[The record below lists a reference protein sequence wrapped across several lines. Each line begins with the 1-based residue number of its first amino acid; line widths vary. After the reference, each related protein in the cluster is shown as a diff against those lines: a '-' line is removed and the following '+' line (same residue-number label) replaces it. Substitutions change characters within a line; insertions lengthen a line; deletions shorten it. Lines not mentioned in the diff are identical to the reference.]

1 MYDIANPHKNPN
13 KPASTSPKWPE
24 VQKLALDDSP
34 QSDAK
39 LQKHVHTAE
48 RRSIKLPIVRV
59 ARTQKTYGTRTV
71 DQGRTVILDIVS
83 FDNVVSRSLT
93 YHVSL
98 QFKANEAIYK
108 AAKPGVELDT
118 LFLDHKF
125 SFTDRFADYHPKH
138 VADLGVTA
146 MIKIFA
152 QMKNARR
159 GHDTQGRL
167 KRVRLDASSEGYT
180 NYMAPMRI
188 QRISKEVE
196 LLKRQE
202 IERAEKAGG
211 TPDLEQFEGVYTNR
225 ILRPATETFLTAE
238 WDEMVPFPNSK
249 PSTSSFPSKCVFM
262 NSHTDR
268 LLQLGRLDSMAS
280 AGRTMA
286 ARTIPCSAKL
296 ILATMR
302 RLTISR
308 KALAI
313 RAVRLGTWDASVL
326 PLRVVLIK
334 RRRMEKGSRGR
345 RLLNVNLLSRLGANG
360 WEVDGL

>member
-13 KPASTSPKWPE
+13 KPASTRPKWPE

-83 FDNVVSRSLT
+83 FHNAVSRSLT

-108 AAKPGVELDT
+108 AAKPGAELDDT

-125 SFTDRFADYHPKH
+125 SFTDTFADYHPKH

-196 LLKRQE
+196 LLKQKE
-202 IERAEKAGG
+202 IERAEKDGG
-211 TPDLEQFEGVYTNR
+211 TPDLKQFEGVYTDR

-249 PSTSSFPSKCVFM
+249 PPAYFFPFIMSLM
-262 NSHTDR
+262 NSCTNR
-268 LLQLGRLDSMAS
+268 LLQLGRSDSMAS
-280 AGRTMA
+280 AGQTMA
-286 ARTIPCSAKL
+286 ARTIPCSAKP

-308 KALAI
+308 RALAI
-313 RAVRLGTWDASVL
+313 RAVRLVTWGASVV
-326 PLRVVLIK
+326 PLRVVLTK
-334 RRRMEKGSRGR
+334 RRQTEKGRQVR
-345 RLLNVNLLSRLGANG
+345 RLLNASLLSRADAEWVGSR
-360 WEVDGL
+360 